1 MTNNNNP
8 EKNPNQITIELDKR
22 DLGTTN
28 VGLGGEDFLK
38 ENVIGMPA
46 GYNPQDYMANKQSN
60 WAALGISLG
69 NAVTGALGEIVS
81 TPGYLFEMLESTWN
95 DVNTWENTFIELGDS
110 ISDLKFGE
118 IYQSRKS
125 EAKWFALA
133 DAEWWAKTID
143 QWGPTIAMMAV
154 SMGVGGLTAKGL
166 ARLSRLQKY
175 LKAGNIAK
183 AGRAAKNLRA
193 ANTISAAVENR
204 LVEGSMEA
212 YETFNATYDKLKA
225 DNPNASE
232 DELRRLAGDAAA
244 STFMNNLPL
253 AVLDVLQFDLLLN
266 GLSKYGIGGKFVKG
280 ATGLGIEVGTEG
292 FEEGYQYAISNAAQ
306 KNAEA
311 AMRGD
316 EDKTYVLE
324 ELAKSMSYSDP
335 EIWKSIGQ
343 GMAGGVAFTTLG
355 QLASRISGLKK
366 MNDELEKY
374 IPTGNVAD
382 QSRINEEILLASI
395 KSHYEHGNLE
405 RVIMQAEEVVN
416 DPNASDEDKQR
427 SELISKLAKKY
438 QSDQDKIPEGPARD
452 EQIDMLFR
460 KAVAENDAENILAE
474 LTAAENDMAGFYP
487 SPTMENQSY
496 NKLLIRKAVLE
507 GLSYKEKEFE
517 DSRKALL
524 KDVNESLKNMQ
535 GEQINTPYDQGLKQ
549 GYEHYY
555 TRLID
560 SHATQ
565 KKATE
570 LSNPDSIVH
579 VERERK
585 LGVIRGEF
593 EAAKTPDELNKA
605 YEGYVGDEHFRY
617 IREAREEIH
626 NKKADAEVQGAV
638 EPNDPDKMKDF
649 YQDKPFAYRRRF
661 PTAPWPIE
669 PEATETKGPEGNPPT
684 DYINLALN
692 GEGKA
697 GSRASNLLTW
707 EDDSKYSEHGRR
719 LSDLELVALIDRGL
733 VNSNLGN
740 LIAVSGK
747 MPDSLQDKVDASMAG
762 VTNRKISEKTV
773 KQWEK
778 LSDAKKIE
786 VYNGLGLDLD
796 KNAKQEEVDFA
807 ELLEEERQAKE
818 AAKLDDYNNSLV
830 PDGANLDSHT
840 EETPINYNEGNNKAE
855 QFIESYDVATFVRTG
870 DSIELH
876 RHEIEINGERKTMLT
891 RKEFMEYF
899 KPIDPQGK
907 GRFDAM
913 PEDKTLVLYNK
924 DGTPVES
931 SFAKSMGI
939 DRDFIRHG
947 KIVVGEK
954 RVGFRV
960 DNTLEGIKKF
970 NEGKVNANTFNV
982 QVVYYDDNNKPH
994 VIGVLKSTNETT
1006 RAGYVGLKELR
1017 KKLWAEYQK
1026 SDKTGVVEFTPKT
1039 SIDYVHRGTFNT
1051 TKNPNSRM
1059 SINQLLQKG
1068 MPLLFGVGMFINET
1082 YVLDVN
1088 ADAMPDGENKE
1099 MALEMTSAWST
1110 PGNLYMGVKDRFGK
1124 VVPFRVFIKSIKK
1137 LPEHRWKLLQ
1147 AIANFDVYS
1156 ARELVRFRD
1165 KYKNN
1170 IRPDFNQDL
1179 EKHYSDNKI
1188 SRQKKWSGKFGF
1200 DDFVRPGA
1208 LLNVEGQTVE
1218 LLKLNKD
1225 KTWQIR
1231 IWEAVE
1237 NLDGTTNRLGKSTQN
1252 DNFDLE
1258 TPMAAGKVFAHY
1270 AYQYYMSFNL
1280 DDHQAQVDVRQI
1292 NTENYNN
1299 EVAPLLEVDG
1309 VPGELFHS
1317 PGFALNLNQK
1327 NEPVAK
1333 KNIQA
1338 KKGKDGKFR
1347 KIQTATQTSTKG
1359 KNSLDEIR
1367 KRSNTLALHKDGNY
1381 YVNKQYKDSDL
1392 KDIPKDAIY
1401 SRVSSFYKEYNQRN
1415 ADGLYENIEKDPG
1428 EILKSA
1434 QTIGNKVDA
1443 LVREVFSEEG
1453 VDLEK
1458 YYNNLA
1464 PKEQVDA
1471 FYNELLELADWFEQ
1485 RGETVI
1491 TEDIILFDEELGIA
1505 GTVDMLTVD
1514 KSGNYRIYDMKTMR
1528 GNNFNQG
1535 KYDQVWGADLNDFGN
1550 DALSKQEKHR
1560 RQLSTYRILLAKKHN
1575 VLVKEVGILPIVVD
1589 YSSGD
1594 TSTKALTFADLK
1606 NADLVGTTPNGK
1618 VLFHTPYDKIR
1629 DLEMP
1634 TITGDSF
1641 LDAAEEF
1648 SQTEEDKTV
1657 DVNDRQRVVLN
1668 KAGVAYKAQYKTG
1681 DTWKDYVGGSNV
1693 AKRVVTEYNATNK
1706 PTSPVQIISLP
1717 NFLYDKIAV
1726 VIQGE
1731 KRKFVLEYSPLSK
1744 KKLYLYPEVKE
1755 DGSYTSGGTFPTEAD
1770 ARKLEAKYI
1779 PKKLLN
1785 KLRKWESKVAN
1796 AKNAEEAKAEWEEL
1810 STFANESFKVEIQ
1823 APDLEYTHTDKVIPS
1838 FSDIKPFEMAVP
1850 TSYGPSGVDV
1860 GITMTFESQL
1870 QALQYFKS
1878 YYSEEPLD
1886 FDSEGNMLETNHNST
1901 IANKILQT
1909 NDPKELM
1916 ELGSQYKGFD
1926 EKRWFTEEN
1935 SIREAVYKAAN
1946 PDLQQEET
1954 EIKKG
1959 DTVKTAWDDVEYEVT
1974 DVKENE
1980 VSLKKTVAD
1989 KSTNIDTSVDKLA
2002 GTEQDTPTKK
2012 PKKRRGLAAL
2022 KKNAEK
2028 RKLEAKENDLNV
2040 NDDNPLNDDCNKV

>member
-8 EKNPNQITIELDKR
+8 EKNPNQITIELDAK
-22 DLGTTN
+22 DLGITN
-28 VGLGGEDFLK
+28 VGLGADDFMK

-46 GYNPQDYMANKQSN
+46 GYNPQDYMAKKQGN
-60 WAALGISLG
+60 WTALGIGLA
-69 NAVTGALGEIVS
+69 NAATGTLGEIVS
-81 TPGYLFEMLESTWN
+81 IPGYLYEMLESTWN
-95 DVNTWENTFIELGDS
+95 DVNTWENQFINMGDA
-110 ISDLKFGE
+110 ISDLKLGE
-118 IYQSRKS
+118 VYQSRKS
-125 EAKWFALA
+125 EAKWFAFA
-133 DAEWWAKTID
+133 DGEWWGKTAE
-143 QWGPTIAMMAV
+143 QWGPTIAMMVA
-154 SMGVGGLTAKGL
+154 SMGGAALTSKLLAK
-166 ARLSRLQKY
+166 LSKLSKY
-175 LKAGNIAK
+175 LKAGDIAK
-183 AGRAAKNLRA
+183 AGQAAKNLRV
-193 ANTISAAVENR
+193 ANTINAAVQNR
-204 LVEGSMEA
+204 LLEGSMEA
-212 YETFNATYDKLKA
+212 YESFQSTYEVLKEQ
-225 DNPNASE
+225 NPNASE
-232 DELRRLAGDAAA
+232 DELRKVAGDAAA

-266 GLSKYGIGGKFVKG
+266 GLSKYGLGGKFLKG
-280 ATGLGIEVGTEG
+280 ATGAAIEVGTEG
-292 FEEGYQYAISNAAQ
+292 FEEGYQYAISNVAQ
-306 KNAEA
+306 QNAEA
-311 AMRGD
+311 KMSG
-316 EDKTYVLE
+316 EDRKSYVIS
-324 ELAKSMSYSDP
+324 ELTNALMSSDP
-335 EIWKSIGQ
+335 ELWKSMGQ
-343 GMAGGVAFTTLG
+343 GMAGGVVFTSMG
-355 QLASRISGLKK
+355 QLASRITGLKK
-366 MNDELEKY
+366 VNDDLKKY
-374 IPTGNVAD
+374 VPTGNVAD

-395 KSHYEHGNLE
+395 KSHYEHGDLE
-405 RVIMQAEEVVN
+405 RVIMQADAVIN
-416 DPNASDEDKQR
+416 DPEASDEDKQR

-669 PEATETKGPEGNPPT
+669 AEATETKGPEGNPPT

-697 GSRASNLLTW
+697 GSRAANLLTW
-707 EDDSKYSEHGRR
+707 EDDSKYAEHGRR

-762 VTNRKISEKTV
+762 ITNRKISEKTV

-796 KNAKQEEVDFA
+796 KNAKQKEVDFA

-830 PDGANLDSHT
+830 PDGANLDVHT
-840 EETPINYNEGNNKAE
+840 EETPINYNEGNSKAE
-855 QFIESYDVATFVRTG
+855 QFIESYDVATFVRVK

-876 RHEIEINGERKTMLT
+876 RHEIEINGKKKTMLT
-891 RKEFMEYF
+891 RKEFMEHF
-899 KPIDPQGK
+899 KPIDPQGE

-960 DNTLEGIKKF
+960 DNTLEGIKEF
-970 NEGKVNANTFNV
+970 NKGKVSANTFNV

-1026 SDKTGVVEFTPKT
+1026 SNKTGVVEFTPKT

-1059 SINQLLQKG
+1059 PVNQLLQKG

-1188 SRQKKWSGKFGF
+1188 SRQKNWTGKFGL
-1200 DDFVRPGA
+1200 DDFLRPGA

-1225 KTWQIR
+1225 KTWQVR
-1231 IWEAVE
+1231 TWEAVE
-1237 NLDGTTNRLGKSTQN
+1237 NPDGTTNRLGKSTQN

-1258 TPMAAGKVFAHY
+1258 TPMASGKVFAHY

-1347 KIQTATQTSTKG
+1347 KV
-1359 KNSLDEIR
+1359 
-1367 KRSNTLALHKDGNY
+1367 KRL
-1381 YVNKQYKDSDL
+1381 L
-1392 KDIPKDAIY
+1392 KL
-1401 SRVSSFYKEYNQRN
+1401 VQKE
-1415 ADGLYENIEKDPG
+1415 
-1428 EILKSA
+1428 
-1434 QTIGNKVDA
+1434 
-1443 LVREVFSEEG
+1443 
-1453 VDLEK
+1453 
-1458 YYNNLA
+1458 
-1464 PKEQVDA
+1464 
-1471 FYNELLELADWFEQ
+1471 
-1485 RGETVI
+1485 
-1491 TEDIILFDEELGIA
+1491 
-1505 GTVDMLTVD
+1505 
-1514 KSGNYRIYDMKTMR
+1514 
-1528 GNNFNQG
+1528 
-1535 KYDQVWGADLNDFGN
+1535 
-1550 DALSKQEKHR
+1550 
-1560 RQLSTYRILLAKKHN
+1560 
-1575 VLVKEVGILPIVVD
+1575 
-1589 YSSGD
+1589 
-1594 TSTKALTFADLK
+1594 
-1606 NADLVGTTPNGK
+1606 
-1618 VLFHTPYDKIR
+1618 KIR
-1629 DLEMP
+1629 
-1634 TITGDSF
+1634 
-1641 LDAAEEF
+1641 
-1648 SQTEEDKTV
+1648 
-1657 DVNDRQRVVLN
+1657 
-1668 KAGVAYKAQYKTG
+1668 
-1681 DTWKDYVGGSNV
+1681 
-1693 AKRVVTEYNATNK
+1693 
-1706 PTSPVQIISLP
+1706 
-1717 NFLYDKIAV
+1717 
-1726 VIQGE
+1726 
-1731 KRKFVLEYSPLSK
+1731 
-1744 KKLYLYPEVKE
+1744 
-1755 DGSYTSGGTFPTEAD
+1755 
-1770 ARKLEAKYI
+1770 
-1779 PKKLLN
+1779 
-1785 KLRKWESKVAN
+1785 
-1796 AKNAEEAKAEWEEL
+1796 
-1810 STFANESFKVEIQ
+1810 
-1823 APDLEYTHTDKVIPS
+1823 
-1838 FSDIKPFEMAVP
+1838 
-1850 TSYGPSGVDV
+1850 
-1860 GITMTFESQL
+1860 
-1870 QALQYFKS
+1870 
-1878 YYSEEPLD
+1878 
-1886 FDSEGNMLETNHNST
+1886 
-1901 IANKILQT
+1901 
-1909 NDPKELM
+1909 
-1916 ELGSQYKGFD
+1916 
-1926 EKRWFTEEN
+1926 
-1935 SIREAVYKAAN
+1935 
-1946 PDLQQEET
+1946 
-1954 EIKKG
+1954 
-1959 DTVKTAWDDVEYEVT
+1959 
-1974 DVKENE
+1974 
-1980 VSLKKTVAD
+1980 
-1989 KSTNIDTSVDKLA
+1989 
-2002 GTEQDTPTKK
+2002 
-2012 PKKRRGLAAL
+2012 
-2022 KKNAEK
+2022 
-2028 RKLEAKENDLNV
+2028 
-2040 NDDNPLNDDCNKV
+2040 

>member
-8 EKNPNQITIELDKR
+8 EKNPNQIIIELDTK
-22 DLGTTN
+22 DLGITN
-28 VGLGGEDFLK
+28 VGLGADDFMK

-46 GYNPQDYMANKQSN
+46 GYNPQDYMAKKQSD
-60 WAALGISLG
+60 WTALGIGLG
-69 NAVTGALGEIVS
+69 NAVTSTLGEIVS
-81 TPGYLFEMLESTWN
+81 TPGYLYEILESTWN
-95 DVNTWENTFIELGDS
+95 DVNTWENGFIQLGDS

-133 DAEWWAKTID
+133 DGEWWAKTVE

-166 ARLSRLQKY
+166 ARLSRLQKF
-175 LKAGNIAK
+175 LKAGDIAK
-183 AGRAAKNLRA
+183 AGQAAKNLRA
-193 ANTISAAVENR
+193 ANTISAAIENR
-204 LVEGSMEA
+204 LIEGSMEA

-225 DNPNASE
+225 DNPNSSE
-232 DELRRLAGDAAA
+232 NELRRLAGNAAG
-244 STFMNNLPL
+244 STFMHNLPL

-280 ATGLGIEVGTEG
+280 ATGVGIEVGTEG

-316 EDKTYVLE
+316 EDKAYVLE
-324 ELAKSMSYSDP
+324 ELAKSLSYSDP

-366 MNDELEKY
+366 MNDDLEKY
-374 IPTGNVAD
+374 IPTGDLAD

-395 KSHYEHGNLE
+395 KSHHEHGDLE
-405 RVIMQAEEVVN
+405 RVIMQAEEIIN
-416 DPNASDEDKQR
+416 DPEASDENKQR

-438 QSDQDKIPEGPARD
+438 QDDQAKIPEGPARD
-452 EQIDMLFR
+452 EQIDLLFR

-605 YEGYVGDEHFRY
+605 YENYVSDEHFKY

-669 PEATETKGPEGNPPT
+669 AEAAETKGPEGNPPT
-684 DYINLALN
+684 DYINLALS
-692 GEGKA
+692 GDGKA
-697 GSRASNLLTW
+697 SSRAANLLTW
-707 EDDSKYSEHGRR
+707 EDDTKYSEHGRR
-719 LSDLELVALIDRGL
+719 LSDLEIVALIDRGL

-740 LIAVSGK
+740 LIAISGK
-747 MPDSLQDKVDASMAG
+747 MPDTLQGKVDASMAG

-773 KQWEK
+773 HQWSK
-778 LSDAKKIE
+778 VLSDAKKTE
-786 VYNGLGLDLD
+786 VYNGLGLDIG
-796 KNAKQEEVDFA
+796 KNTKQEEVDFA

-876 RHEIEINGERKTMLT
+876 RHQVEINGEKKTMLT
-891 RKEFMEYF
+891 REEFMEHF
-899 KPIDPQGK
+899 KSIDPQGR

-1051 TKNPNSRM
+1051 TKDPNSRM
-1059 SINQLLQKG
+1059 PVSQLLQKG

-1188 SRQKKWSGKFGF
+1188 SRQKKWAGKFGF

-1258 TPMAAGKVFAHY
+1258 TPMASGKVFAHY

-1347 KIQTATQTSTKG
+1347 KVKTTAQTSTKG
-1359 KNSLDEIR
+1359 TPAFTAMK
-1367 KRSNTLALHKDGNY
+1367 KDGDRLAITED
-1381 YVNKQYKDSDL
+1381 KQYYQDKEG
-1392 KDIPKDAIY
+1392 KKY
-1401 SRVSSFYKEYNQRN
+1401 SRVSNFYKPGNKKNEK
-1415 ADGLYENIEKDPG
+1415 GLYGNLEDTTNPIVQASVKWGTRLDNFVRDWFLNTDSDRG
-1428 EILKSA
+1428 EL
-1434 QTIGNKVDA
+1434 VDA
-1443 LVREVFSEEG
+1443 LVKEIGNPELSGIDNFISDMETLEE
-1453 VDLEK
+1453 
-1458 YYNNLA
+1458 
-1464 PKEQVDA
+1464 
-1471 FYNELLELADWFEQ
+1471 WFKS
-1485 RGETVI
+1485 RGETVF
-1491 TEDIILFDEELGIA
+1491 TDELILSDDETRVA
-1505 GTVDMLTVD
+1505 GTVDIITVD
-1514 KSGNYRIYDMKTMR
+1514 K
-1528 GNNFNQG
+1528 QG
-1535 KYDQVWGADLNDFGN
+1535 QLENLRFEN
-1550 DALSKQEKHR
+1550 DAH
-1560 RQLSTYRILLAKKHN
+1560 
-1575 VLVKEVGILPIVVD
+1575 
-1589 YSSGD
+1589 
-1594 TSTKALTFADLK
+1594 
-1606 NADLVGTTPNGK
+1606 
-1618 VLFHTPYDKIR
+1618 
-1629 DLEMP
+1629 
-1634 TITGDSF
+1634 
-1641 LDAAEEF
+1641 
-1648 SQTEEDKTV
+1648 
-1657 DVNDRQRVVLN
+1657 
-1668 KAGVAYKAQYKTG
+1668 
-1681 DTWKDYVGGSNV
+1681 
-1693 AKRVVTEYNATNK
+1693 
-1706 PTSPVQIISLP
+1706 
-1717 NFLYDKIAV
+1717 
-1726 VIQGE
+1726 
-1731 KRKFVLEYSPLSK
+1731 
-1744 KKLYLYPEVKE
+1744 
-1755 DGSYTSGGTFPTEAD
+1755 
-1770 ARKLEAKYI
+1770 
-1779 PKKLLN
+1779 
-1785 KLRKWESKVAN
+1785 
-1796 AKNAEEAKAEWEEL
+1796 
-1810 STFANESFKVEIQ
+1810 
-1823 APDLEYTHTDKVIPS
+1823 
-1838 FSDIKPFEMAVP
+1838 
-1850 TSYGPSGVDV
+1850 
-1860 GITMTFESQL
+1860 
-1870 QALQYFKS
+1870 
-1878 YYSEEPLD
+1878 
-1886 FDSEGNMLETNHNST
+1886 
-1901 IANKILQT
+1901 
-1909 NDPKELM
+1909 
-1916 ELGSQYKGFD
+1916 
-1926 EKRWFTEEN
+1926 
-1935 SIREAVYKAAN
+1935 
-1946 PDLQQEET
+1946 
-1954 EIKKG
+1954 
-1959 DTVKTAWDDVEYEVT
+1959 
-1974 DVKENE
+1974 
-1980 VSLKKTVAD
+1980 
-1989 KSTNIDTSVDKLA
+1989 
-2002 GTEQDTPTKK
+2002 
-2012 PKKRRGLAAL
+2012 
-2022 KKNAEK
+2022 
-2028 RKLEAKENDLNV
+2028 
-2040 NDDNPLNDDCNKV
+2040 